1 MDMLIKELGI
11 TREAA
16 AMVMMKG
23 SSVCNYSPKALLCK
37 VQQLKQIVDGSP
49 WSINDMVAAAP
60 QVLGEQ

>member
-16 AMVMMKG
+16 AMAMIKG
-23 SSVCNYSPKALLCK
+23 CRLSGYIPETLLSK

-49 WSINDMVAAAP
+49 WSIDGLVAADP
-60 QVLGEQ
+60 ELLGEQ